1 MTLLDLLHLMRKHL
15 AVVVAL
21 PVACAVIMAL
31 VSFLLMSNTYTAD
44 TTLYVQAQ
52 QNGQT
57 SGNNLY
63 SNLNAGQ
70 MIANDVASLADSETV
85 TKAASEALGLPD
97 LKAYDVSVSSDTQTR
112 VIKLSVVGT
121 EPRATAQ
128 VANAIAEA
136 ISVTAKQSMGVEG
149 INVIDEAQ
157 APSQPSGP
165 NRLLYTAVAFLG
177 GLFVA
182 IAGVVLVDMLNTKI
196 CDADDAEQSLGLPVI
211 GRVPTMKSGR

>member
-196 CDADDAEQSLGLPVI
+196 RDADDAEQSLGLPVI

>member
-97 LKAYDVSVSSDTQTR
+97 LRAYDVSVSSDTQTR

-196 CDADDAEQSLGLPVI
+196 RDADDAEQSLGLPVI

>member
-182 IAGVVLVDMLNTKI
+182 IAGVVLVDMLNTKLR
-196 CDADDAEQSLGLPVI
+196 DADNAEHSLGLLFI
-211 GRVPTMKSGR
+211 GRFPTMKSGR

>member
-52 QNGQT
+52 QNGQN

-196 CDADDAEQSLGLPVI
+196 RDADDAEQSLGLPVI

>member
-97 LKAYDVSVSSDTQTR
+97 LRAYDVSVSSDTQTR

-196 CDADDAEQSLGLPVI
+196 RDADDAEQSLGMPVI